1 MKKIRRTKE
10 SDEHLAKKE
19 TQSLSIIIP
28 TYNEKENLPK
38 LIKEIFSV
46 LKNKDI
52 ETEIVVVDDSS
63 PDGTGQTAKELS
75 VKYPIQVIN
84 RSAKEGLSS
93 AVIDGIG
100 KAKGEIIGIMD
111 ADLSHDPAVIPKMLD
126 AIMKQKNEIVV
137 GSRFANGGK
146 IEDWPFIRKLIS
158 WFAVLIA
165 FPFTKVKDRTSGYL
179 FFRKEIIDGVDL
191 SVKGFKIGLEIMVKG
206 KYKRWKEVGY
216 TFKNRK
222 NGHSKM
228 NFNEILQYINQ
239 IGSYFFKK

>member
-1 MKKIRRTKE
+1 MG
-10 SDEHLAKKE
+10 KKE
-19 TQSLSIIIP
+19 TQSQSLSIVIP

-38 LIKEIFSV
+38 LVKEIFSV
-46 LKNKDI
+46 LKNKDV
-52 ETEIVVVDDSS
+52 ETEIIVVDDNS

-75 VKYPIQVIN
+75 GKYAIQVIN
-84 RSAKEGLSS
+84 RAEKGGLSS

-111 ADLSHDPAVIPKMLD
+111 ADLSHDPAVIPKMID
-126 AIMKQKNEIVV
+126 AIVKQKNEMVV

-146 IEDWPFIRKLIS
+146 IEDWPFVRKLIS
-158 WFAVLIA
+158 WFAVLLA

-179 FFRKEIIDGVDL
+179 FFKKEIIDGVDL

-216 TFKNRK
+216 TFTDRK
-222 NGHSKM
+222 KGHSKL
-228 NFNEILQYINQ
+228 NSGEILQYISQ
-239 IGSYFFKK
+239 IGSYIFKK